1 MSDVSESRRALISV
15 LAARSKAGYIG
26 RTALMKYMYLLQT
39 VRGVPLGYRFTLY
52 SYGPFD
58 SDVLVD
64 LTVAEAFEAVKTEL
78 ELYSGGYGYK
88 IRPAHNSKWLEKRS
102 EKFLSRYRKDL
113 DWVIKN
119 FGSFS
124 SAELELVGTIVY
136 VDREVLR
143 GKTRTG
149 LQQIAKLVHE
159 IKPHFSKEEILQHA
173 SRLAEDNILKASA

>member
-1 MSDVSESRRALISV
+1 
-15 LAARSKAGYIG
+15 
-26 RTALMKYMYLLQT
+26 
-39 VRGVPLGYRFTLY
+39 
-52 SYGPFD
+52 
-58 SDVLVD
+58 
-64 LTVAEAFEAVKTEL
+64 
-78 ELYSGGYGYK
+78 
-88 IRPAHNSKWLEKRS
+88 
-102 EKFLSRYRKDL
+102 
-113 DWVIKN
+113 VIKN